1 MSAWDGVEE
10 FVAVVEAG
18 SFVGAAR
25 ALGFSNAHISRSI
38 ARLERKLDAR
48 LFDRTTRSLRLT
60 NAGRALVD
68 PFRRL
73 VEDRDDAFALMTTDG
88 APKGELR
95 ITCSAS
101 LGHKFVIPIVRKYA
115 QNFESLSIWIDL
127 TNRLVDLIA
136 EGFDMAI
143 RTGHLPDS
151 KLIATRIG
159 SRSLVTF
166 ASKSYLDKYGY
177 PKSVSDLIEHNC
189 VRGTSSVW
197 HFKNEVGEEVDFH
210 PKGRWRCNSGEGVL
224 EAVTA
229 DMGIGQL
236 PGHYLDD
243 MLRDGK
249 IQSILDKYSIED
261 EPIWAIYPNRKHVL
275 PRVKSLIE
283 VLKMEI
289 L

>member
-10 FVAVVEAG
+10 FVAVAEAG

-25 ALGFSNAHISRSI
+25 ALGFSNAHISRSF
-38 ARLERKLDAR
+38 ARLEQKLDAR

-60 NAGRALVD
+60 DSGRALLE

-73 VEDRDDAFALMTTDG
+73 VDGREEAFALMTSDG

-115 QNFESLSIWIDL
+115 QHFEDLSIWIDL

-151 KLIATRIG
+151 NLIATRIG

-166 ASKSYLDKYGY
+166 ATKKYIEEHGY
-177 PKSVSDLIEHNC
+177 PASIEELTDHSC
-189 VRGTSSVW
+189 IRGTSSAW
-197 HFKNEVGEEVDFH
+197 HFKSEEGVNIDFH

-224 EAVTA
+224 EAVMA

-243 MLRDGK
+243 MLRNGD
-249 IQSILDKYSIED
+249 IISVLDSYSIED
-261 EPIWAIYPNRKHVL
+261 EPIWAIYPTRKHLL

-283 VLKMEI
+283 ILKVEMP
-289 L
+289 